1 MRKNFS
7 KIFAALGGV
16 IRLAENEGSL
26 MCLAIPMKIKK
37 LLGEFAEV
45 ESGRLIRTINI
56 QMVADIKVGDYVLV
70 HAGFAIQK
78 VDPESAKETLRMVD
92 EIR

>member
-1 MRKNFS
+1 
-7 KIFAALGGV
+7 
-16 IRLAENEGSL
+16 

-37 LLGEFAEV
+37 IKAEFAEV
-45 ESGRLIRTINI
+45 ESGRLIRTVNI
-56 QMVADIKVGDYVLV
+56 QMLPGIKAGDYVLV

-78 VDPESAKETLRMVD
+78 VDAEKAKQTLRLLD

>member
-1 MRKNFS
+1 
-7 KIFAALGGV
+7 
-16 IRLAENEGSL
+16 

-37 LLGEFAEV
+37 VKGGFAEV
-45 ESGRLIRTINI
+45 ETDQLRRTVNI
-56 QMVADIKVGDYVLV
+56 QLLSSVKIGDFVIV

-78 VDPESAKETLRMVD
+78 LDPKIAKENIRLMH

>member
-1 MRKNFS
+1 
-7 KIFAALGGV
+7 
-16 IRLAENEGSL
+16 
-26 MCLAIPMKIKK
+26 MCLAIPMKVKKIKE
-37 LLGEFAEV
+37 EFAQV

-56 QMVADIKVGDYVLV
+56 QMLPGIKVGDYVLV

-78 VDPESAKETLRMVD
+78 VDAEKAKQTLRLVY